1 MTKKLAQNCIIAC
14 FWLLVWEVAARF
26 VHNDI
31 LLAGPVDTLRALAE
45 MLQKQETYASVLA
58 TLVRIAG
65 GFCVGACAG
74 ILLASVAYRLPPV
87 RSILNPLV
95 QVIKSIP
102 VASFVIIVLIW
113 AGSKNVS
120 LIICALVVFPI
131 LYLNTLA
138 GRQATDEKMLEM
150 VRVFRMKGKETRRG
164 IFIPQLY
171 PFWQSACALSLG
183 MAWKSGVAAEV
194 IGQPLLSMGNKMYRA
209 KIYLDTA
216 QVFAWTFLVILLS
229 WIFEKV
235 VLFLMRKWGEK
246 NGLTGQ

>member
-1 MTKKLAQNCIIAC
+1 MTKKLAQNCIIVC
-14 FWLLVWEVAARF
+14 FWLLLWEAVARL

-31 LLAGPVDTLRALAE
+31 LLAGPVDTLFALAE
-45 MLQKQETYASVLA
+45 MLQKQETYTSVLA
-58 TLVRIAG
+58 TLIRIAG
-65 GFCVGACAG
+65 GFCMGACAG
-74 ILLASVAYRLPPV
+74 ILLAALAYRFPLA
-87 RSILNPLV
+87 RKILTPFV
-95 QVIKSIP
+95 QVVKSIP

-138 GRQATDEKMLEM
+138 GLQATDVKMLEM
-150 VRVFRMKGKETRRG
+150 ARVFRLRAKEARRG

-171 PFWQSACALSLG
+171 PFWQSACALALG

-229 WIFEKV
+229 WLFEKT
-235 VLFLMRKWGEK
+235 VLWMIRKWGEK
-246 NGLTGQ
+246 NGLTD